1 LNVSINLEKINT
13 KPKNIMRKTTVNLIV
28 GILIGMLISGVSDS
42 VSTDTATPTNV
53 PVATTI
59 SSPISVD
66 LPDPFDQ
73 QIAPGLQIV
82 EVPPPLDMNGRVPYQ
97 CYFNGQHIRLP
108 KEVVQQIVAKHGNPS
123 DNDPNFNVHN
133 FTGNLKMIDLPVGSN
148 VPTSPFPVAGRVR

>member
-1 LNVSINLEKINT
+1 MKKLEN
-13 KPKNIMRKTTVNLIV
+13 MRKTTISMIV
-28 GILIGMLISGVSDS
+28 GILIGMIITNISNQVS
-42 VSTDTATPTNV
+42 VPVTTDTALP
-53 PVATTI
+53 PVATKI
-59 SSPISVD
+59 KVIES
-66 LPDPFDQ
+66 PFDQ

-133 FTGNLKMIDLPVGSN
+133 FTGNLKMIDLPVGST
-148 VPTSPFPVAGRVR
+148 VPTSPLGANGRIR

>member
-1 LNVSINLEKINT
+1 MNVSINLENINT
-13 KPKNIMRKTTVNLIV
+13 KPKNVMRKTTVNLIV

-73 QIAPGLQIV
+73 QIAPGLQII
-82 EVPPPLDMNGRVPYQ
+82 EVPPPLNLMGSHPYQ
-97 CYFNGQHIRLP
+97 CYMNGEPINIP
-108 KEVVQQIVAKHGNPS
+108 KELVKQLVAKHGNPT

-133 FTGNLKMIDLPVGSN
+133 FTGNLKMIDLPVGSTI
-148 VPTSPFPVAGRVR
+148 PTSPLGANGRIR

>member
-1 LNVSINLEKINT
+1 
-13 KPKNIMRKTTVNLIV
+13 MRKTTVNLIV

-42 VSTDTATPTNV
+42 VSTDTTSATNV

-66 LPDPFDQ
+66 VPNPFDQ
-73 QIAPGLQIV
+73 QVAPGLQIV

-108 KEVVQQIVAKHGNPS
+108 KDVVQQIVAKHGNPS

-133 FTGNLKMIDLPVGSN
+133 FTGNLKMINLPVGSI
-148 VPTSPFPVAGRVR
+148 VPTSSFPVPGRVR